1 MLYPA
6 ALQKNDSGNPDGW
19 AHTSRMCY
27 YIQPPL
33 VCQPRTGPPDSFVRG
48 PAWEQFIAQYSQ
60 EKREGR
66 QKRAEAQSPSRQHRR
81 QRWGGSFRGW
91 Q

>member
-6 ALQKNDSGNPDGW
+6 ALQKTIPAARTGG
-19 AHTSRMCY
+19 HTRHACAIISNLLWFVNRG
-27 YIQPPL
+27 QA
-33 VCQPRTGPPDSFVRG
+33 PRTVLSGG